1 MHAGGTD
8 EGLKLAA
15 WCPGALTPCMGHA
28 MRLRPPPR
36 AHQGQ
41 APGLGQGLGLNILQT
56 CTCEGAS
63 VWAAGLPVW
72 ARRRSACA
80 DRLRRYSPR
89 RIEMRPHLSRAPFW
103 RCPRRGLQQPR
114 ATCWRRHAAASP
126 ARSPAVRAASH
137 SSVAGRVATPSTSP
151 LSTPLPLQLEPLP
164 PPLPFTLTRPWLALL
179 LPRSPST
186 CLSGRAGNARPEGTG
201 MRGCSGRR
209 NRTGLEAH

>member
-15 WCPGALTPCMGHA
+15 SCPGAETPCMGHA
-28 MRLRPPPR
+28 KLLPPPPARTR
-36 AHQGQ
+36 ARRL
-41 APGLGQGLGLNILQT
+41 ALDRVLGST
-56 CTCEGAS
+56 SFRPAHARGAS